1 MDAHPVRNELTV
13 HRYET
18 ADAID
23 AFHAAFDDALERVRA
38 RLPIRCSHRVGA
50 NKRGEG
56 KTMTV
61 TSPIDRDVAIGTFP
75 IAGETTVDAAVN
87 AATFAQADWA
97 AVGVDARVDIVRDT
111 ATVMRSEK
119 FDLAALITFENGKD
133 RNEAMAEVDE
143 AIDFLEYYADVYARA
158 DGYRQATGEPMTGEH
173 CTRVRRPY
181 GVFGVI
187 GPFNFP
193 LAILTGMTTGAVL
206 TGNAAVVKPAES
218 TSAIAHAMLDAF
230 ETAGLPPGVINLI
243 TGEGDPTGEAI
254 VSHPDVDG
262 IVFTGSRAVG
272 TSIQRTFLEEE
283 KPGPVI
289 AELGGKNAVV
299 VTGAASFDDA
309 VNGVAAAA
317 FGFAGQKCSATSRVY
332 VVESMF
338 DAFVDDLA
346 AQAENFPN
354 QPPTAPG
361 KGLSPVIDENALERY
376 LAISETA
383 DEIGTIHAGGVL
395 AQDDALPD
403 GRYVRP
409 TVVTDVPHDHALAR
423 EEHFLPWVTV
433 HPIEDLEDGI
443 RKTNDSDFGL
453 CAGIFSTDDVEV
465 QAWFDRIEAG
475 MTYANRTR
483 SATTGALVG
492 AQAFGGWKA
501 SGTTGNFAG
510 GPWYLPQFTREQTR
524 TRVSEPDV

>member
-1 MDAHPVRNELTV
+1 MVSHPVSNELTV
-13 HRYET
+13 HRHET

-23 AFHAAFDDALERVRA
+23 EFHAAYDDALERVRA
-38 RLPIRCSHRVGA
+38 RLPLRRSHRIGA
-50 NKRGEG
+50 NERGEDT
-56 KTMTV
+56 TMTV
-61 TSPIDRDVAIGTFP
+61 ASPVDHALEIGTFP
-75 IAGETTVDAAVN
+75 VAGETTVDAAVD
-87 AATFAQADWA
+87 AAAFAQTDWA
-97 AVGVDARVDIVRDT
+97 AAGVAARVEIVRDT
-111 ATVMRSEK
+111 AAVLRSEK
-119 FDLAALITFENGKD
+119 FDLAALITLENGKD
-133 RNEAMAEVDE
+133 RNEAMADVDE

-158 DGYRQATGEPMTGEH
+158 DGYREPTGEPMVGER
-173 CTRVRRPY
+173 CFRVRRPY

-193 LAILTGMTTGAVL
+193 LAILTGMTTGAVV

-230 ETAGLPPGVINLI
+230 ETAGIPPGVINLI
-243 TGEGDPTGEAI
+243 TGEGDPTGRAI
-254 VSHPDVDG
+254 VAHPEVDG

-272 TSIQRTFLEEE
+272 TSIQQTFLEKE

-289 AELGGKNAVV
+289 AELGGKNAVI
-299 VTGAASFDDA
+299 VTGAAEYEDA

-332 VVESMF
+332 VVTSRY
-338 DAFVDDLA
+338 DSFVEDLA
-346 AQAENFPN
+346 ERAAAFPN
-354 QPPTAPG
+354 RPPTEPG
-361 KGLSPVIDENALERY
+361 MGLSPVIDEDALDRY
-376 LAISETA
+376 RSITETA
-383 DEIGTIHAGGVL
+383 EEIGTVHAGGTT
-395 AQDDALPD
+395 AADENLPD

-409 TVVTDVPHDHALAR
+409 TVVTDVPHGHELTR
-423 EEHFLPWVTV
+423 VEHFLPWVTV
-433 HPIEDLEDGI
+433 HPIEDLEEGI

-453 CAGIFSTDDVEV
+453 CAGIFSTDEVELE
-465 QAWFDRIEAG
+465 AWFDRVEAG

-492 AQAFGGWKA
+492 AQAFGGWNA

-524 TRVSEPDV
+524 TRVSEPGS